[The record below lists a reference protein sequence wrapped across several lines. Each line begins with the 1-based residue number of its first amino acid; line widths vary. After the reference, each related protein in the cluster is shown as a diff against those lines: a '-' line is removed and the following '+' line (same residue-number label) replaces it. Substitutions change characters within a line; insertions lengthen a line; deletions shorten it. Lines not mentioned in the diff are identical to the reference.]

1 MPQDN
6 NRLDVRDP
14 DSWPLRLYR
23 TEVCQLAR
31 VSRDKLRAMIRDGQ
45 MPQPVMR
52 GREDLFDREQVA
64 VALGARKEQA
74 QAEAAADAWS
84 RGLEA
89 VHGGR

>member
-31 VSRDKLRAMIRDGQ
+31 VSRDKLRAMIRTGQ
-45 MPQPVMR
+45 MPEPVMR

-64 VALGARKEQA
+64 AALGARKHEA
-74 QAEAAADAWS
+74 QAEATSDRLWRA
-84 RGLEA
+84 LEQ
-89 VHGGR
+89 VHGKA

>member
-1 MPQDN
+1 
-6 NRLDVRDP
+6 
-14 DSWPLRLYR
+14 
-23 TEVCQLAR
+23 
-31 VSRDKLRAMIRDGQ
+31 
-45 MPQPVMR
+45 MR

-89 VHGGR
+89 VHGKA